1 MRRQVDRARRRILM
15 GIVAL
20 PAIGAGAV
28 DDGLLHDRI
37 NRKLNNNPSLR
48 IRALK
53 VQVADGVV
61 TIEGTVRSA
70 KVKSRAG
77 RMASIKGVKRVI
89 NKLVV
94 GN

>member
-1 MRRQVDRARRRILM
+1 MKQSRRSIL
-15 GIVAL
+15 IALAVSVAAL
-20 PAIGAGAV
+20 GAKEI

-48 IRALK
+48 IRDLK
-53 VQVADGVV
+53 VDVANGVV
-61 TIEGTVRSA
+61 TIEGIVRSEKVRNRAA
-70 KVKSRAG
+70 K
-77 RMASIKGVKRVI
+77 MASVKGVKSVV